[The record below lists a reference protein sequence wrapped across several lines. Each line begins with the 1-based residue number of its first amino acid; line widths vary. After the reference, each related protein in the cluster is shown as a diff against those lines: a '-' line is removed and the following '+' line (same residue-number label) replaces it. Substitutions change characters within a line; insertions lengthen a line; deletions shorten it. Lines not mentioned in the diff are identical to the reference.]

1 MRHHRVI
8 ATSSF
13 VLSAAVLAASVTG
26 AAAWQNPLKNPYV
39 KGKLNICDQG
49 SFFVG
54 GVPKVTNFATSS
66 TPSAPQQITIGQM
79 YVQFQIPDKRRQ
91 WPLIIMHGSS
101 HTGACLE
108 ATPDGREGW
117 LPYALRK
124 YNLSMFI
131 VDQPGRGRSG
141 FDQSVIQEG
150 LGTNNLSLIPT
161 NWGRI
166 TDNGAWTSWF
176 GHLLPAGSD
185 IVTGKLIRHG
195 DPGDPDPPEDFSNP
209 SEAHGKYPPAFPIPP
224 RPNSVD
230 LKVVSRVGAIGPAPN
245 PANNTYL
252 GLEYYKQLVPNA
264 EVTLPTSQ
272 CAACTPTTVSGLN
285 TFGPRALADLIEG
298 LGGAVLSGHSQAA
311 NPLLHTIRYLKEDD
325 AWGKCGPKGACLA
338 MLKGMIIPEGAG
350 FNPDGL
356 TQAGLVGKD
365 FDKIPFLLVNGDYRP
380 LATRIGNR
388 QARDIINASKTRSVG
403 PALVLDTEL
412 ISPKFNGQTH
422 MNMIGFTNLEL
433 FDFIMSWADKNI
445 KNPIVRNHCDND
457 DDDDHDH
464 GHDHGHH

>member
-1 MRHHRVI
+1 MRHHRMIRNTVPI
-8 ATSSF
+8 LAAAAALSFATSA
-13 VLSAAVLAASVTG
+13 SA
-26 AAAWQNPLKNPYV
+26 WRNPLKHHYV
-39 KGKLNICDQG
+39 DGQLNVCDQG

-54 GVPKVTNFATSS
+54 GVPKVTNYASSS
-66 TPSAPQQITIGQM
+66 TAGPPEQITIGQM
-79 YVQFQIPDKRRQ
+79 YVQFEIPTKRHK

-117 LPYALRK
+117 LPYALRR
-124 YNLSMFI
+124 YNLAMFI

-141 FDQSVIQEG
+141 FDQSVIQEAI
-150 LGTNNLSLIPT
+150 GTNNVSLIPT

-166 TDNGAWTSWF
+166 TDNGAWTTWF
-176 GHLLPAGSD
+176 GHLLPAGSN
-185 IVTGKLIRHG
+185 IVTGKMIRHG

-224 RPNSVD
+224 VPHSID
-230 LKVVSRVGAIGPAPN
+230 QKVVWRVGAIGQAPN
-245 PANNTYL
+245 PENDTYL

-272 CAACTPTTVSGLN
+272 CAKCTPTTVAGLN

-298 LGGAVLSGHSQAA
+298 LGGAILSGHSQAA

-325 AWGKCGPKGACLA
+325 KWNKCGSKGACLA

-356 TQAGLVGKD
+356 AQAGLKGKD
-365 FDKIPFLLVNGDYRP
+365 FDKIPFLLINGDYRP
-380 LATRIGNR
+380 LATRVGNR
-388 QARDIINASKTRSVG
+388 AARDILNASKTRSVG
-403 PALVLDTEL
+403 PAVVMDTEL
-412 ISPKFNGQTH
+412 VGPQFNGQTH
-422 MNMIGFTNLEL
+422 MNMIGLTNLKM
-433 FDFIMSWADKNI
+433 FDLIMDWADKNI
-445 KNPIVRNHCDND
+445 KNPMARGDCGDKD
-457 DDDDHDH
+457 D
-464 GHDHGHH
+464 